1 MTTIKLKAACLQ
13 TWCANGKEQ
22 RLFTEFM
29 EIEKAAKDA
38 QARTQRDEVR
48 QGLRATSGADGNVT
62 YRDIAKAQLK
72 VDEGIRLK
80 PYRDS
85 LGMLSDRLRSQS

>member
-1 MTTIKLKAACLQ
+1 MTINDLELSALMTTIKLKAACLQ

-38 QARTQRDEVR
+38 QARMNAMKYGKDYVPPVEQMGT
-48 QGLRATSGADGNVT
+48 
-62 YRDIAKAQLK
+62 
-72 VDEGIRLK
+72 
-80 PYRDS
+80 
-85 LGMLSDRLRSQS
+85 

>member
-1 MTTIKLKAACLQ
+1 VTINDLELSALMTTIKLKAACLQ

-38 QARTQRDEVR
+38 QLKDEVR
-48 QGLRATSGADGNVT
+48 QGLRAASGADGDMN
-62 YRDIAKAQLK
+62 LK
-72 VDEGIRLK
+72 DGVVIQGCHGKCSTPR
-80 PYRDS
+80 
-85 LGMLSDRLRSQS
+85 